1 MSNFVKSKLLKTP
14 AFCSLAF
21 LLTFLIFVFPDFRD
35 KYRLAEFGTA
45 ADGSVLGVNCS
56 GRRPFVTFEF
66 VAVDRL
72 IVGKG
77 ETSFGNPSCWALK
90 KGDKVKLSYLP
101 EEPSINGLGNAKE
114 NLRRDLIFWGCLL
127 SFVTAFLYFMQA
139 FRRSTNST
147 EQI

>member
-1 MSNFVKSKLLKTP
+1 M
-14 AFCSLAF
+14 F
-21 LLTFLIFVFPDFRD
+21 LIAFLIFVFPDFKD
-35 KYRLAEFGTA
+35 KYRLAVFGTA
-45 ADGSVLGVNCS
+45 VDGTVLAVSCS
-56 GRRPFVTFEF
+56 GRRPFITFEF

-77 ETSFGNPSCWALK
+77 ETGIGNPSCWALK

-101 EEPSINGLGNAKE
+101 EEPSTNGLGNAKE
-114 NLRRDLIFWGCLL
+114 NLRRDLIFWGFLL
-127 SFVTAFLYFMQA
+127 PSLTALIYFTQA